1 MINADNYMYTELTEK
16 IIGCAFKVYNQ
27 LGAGFLEK
35 IYENALAIEL
45 KDAGLSAQQQYPIKV
60 YYNEIVIGDYI
71 ADIVV
76 EDRVIIE
83 LKAVN
88 SLAKA
93 HEVQLVNYLKATKI
107 EVGLLIKF
115 GDIISVKRKVL
126 SKNHKRNKKDS
137 V

>member
-88 SLAKA
+88 NLAKA

-107 EVGLLIKF
+107 EVGLLINF
-115 GDIISVKRKVL
+115 GDTISVKRKVL
-126 SKNHKRNKKDS
+126 SKNHKRK
-137 V
+137 

>member
-107 EVGLLIKF
+107 EVGLLINF

-126 SKNHKRNKKDS
+126 SKNHKRK
-137 V
+137 

>member
-1 MINADNYMYTELTEK
+1 MYTELTEK

-88 SLAKA
+88 NLAKA

-107 EVGLLIKF
+107 EVGLLINF
-115 GDIISVKRKVL
+115 GDTISVKRKVL

>member
-1 MINADNYMYTELTEK
+1 MYTELTEK

-107 EVGLLIKF
+107 EVGLLINF

-126 SKNHKRNKKDS
+126 SKNHKRK
-137 V
+137 

>member
-107 EVGLLIKF
+107 EVGLLINF

>member
-107 EVGLLIKF
+107 EVGLLINF
-115 GDIISVKRKVL
+115 GDTISVKRKVL
-126 SKNHKRNKKDS
+126 SKNHKRK
-137 V
+137 

>member
-1 MINADNYMYTELTEK
+1 MYTELTEK

-107 EVGLLIKF
+107 EVGLLINF
-115 GDIISVKRKVL
+115 GDTISVKRKVL
-126 SKNHKRNKKDS
+126 SKNHKRK
-137 V
+137 

>member
-1 MINADNYMYTELTEK
+1 MYTELTEK

-71 ADIVV
+71 ADMVV

-88 SLAKA
+88 NLAKA

-107 EVGLLIKF
+107 EVGLLINF
-115 GDIISVKRKVL
+115 GDTISVKRKVL
-126 SKNHKRNKKDS
+126 SKNHKRK
-137 V
+137 

>member
-45 KDAGLSAQQQYPIKV
+45 KDAGLSVQQQYPIKV

-107 EVGLLIKF
+107 EVGLLINF